1 MKTKKSDFVEQVTFR
16 VNDDTVKAIRKS
28 GESAPDWLRQAARNR
43 IDSERQAETPTAKLE
58 KQVAALQQ
66 RIDDLNQNGTDLRKE
81 IARLQQSNAIAQAAQ
96 AETRKVLVTIQ
107 HNQAELQRALV
118 AMENG
123 IGNTLAA
130 LGPTLLAAINQ
141 QIDQHAQAALDAAK
155 AKEERLR
162 ALVPPAPPRTR
173 L

>member
-1 MKTKKSDFVEQVTFR
+1 MIDPKVEPTRHVGLR
-16 VNDDTVKAIRKS
+16 LRESTVAAIRKS
-28 GESAPDWLRQAARNR
+28 GQNTSDWLRQAAQTRL
-43 IDSERQAETPTAKLE
+43 DQERGKDTAHGKLE
-58 KQVAALQQ
+58 KQIEGLQ
-66 RIDDLNQNGTDLRKE
+66 KE
-81 IARLQQSNAIAQAAQ
+81 IARLQQSESIVQAAL
-96 AETRKVLVTIQ
+96 AEMRKMLAAIQ

-123 IGNTLAA
+123 IGHTLAA
-130 LGPTLLAAINQ
+130 LGPTLLAAIDR

>member
-1 MKTKKSDFVEQVTFR
+1 MIDPKAEPTKHVGLRLSES
-16 VNDDTVKAIRKS
+16 TVAAIQKS
-28 GESAPDWLRQAARNR
+28 GQNTSDWLRQAAQTRL
-43 IDSERQAETPTAKLE
+43 DQERGKDTAHGKLE
-58 KQVAALQQ
+58 KQIEGLQ
-66 RIDDLNQNGTDLRKE
+66 KE
-81 IARLQQSNAIAQAAQ
+81 VARLQQADAIAQAAQ

-107 HNQAELQRALV
+107 GNQAELQRALV

>member
-1 MKTKKSDFVEQVTFR
+1 MKTKQSDFVEQVTFR
-16 VNDDTVKAIRKS
+16 VNADAVKAIQKS
-28 GESAPDWLRQAARNR
+28 GQSAPDWFRQAARNR
-43 IDSERQAETPTAKLE
+43 LESERNSGNPHAAADARMGRLE
-58 KQVAALQQ
+58 QEVAQ
-66 RIDDLNQNGTDLRKE
+66 LRKE
-81 IARLQQSNAIAQAAQ
+81 ITKLHQSNAIAQAAQ

-107 HNQAELQRALV
+107 HNQAELQRALI

-123 IGNTLAA
+123 IGSTLAA
-130 LGPTLLAAINQ
+130 LGPTLLAALNQ
-141 QIDQHAQAALDAAK
+141 QLDQHAQAALAAAK

>member
-1 MKTKKSDFVEQVTFR
+1 MKSESERYSLSVRLPSETIKRIE
-16 VNDDTVKAIRKS
+16 KS
-28 GESAPDWLRQAARNR
+28 GEVPSAWLRQAVRLRMEREQQAGNTLDAVDGRMNRLEQEVAQLRNE
-43 IDSERQAETPTAKLE
+43 IAKLH
-58 KQVAALQQ
+58 
-66 RIDDLNQNGTDLRKE
+66 
-81 IARLQQSNAIAQAAQ
+81 QSNAIAQAAQ
-96 AETRKVLVTIQ
+96 AEMRKVLVTIQ
-107 HNQAELQRALV
+107 GNQAELQRALI

-141 QIDQHAQAALDAAK
+141 QIDQHAQAAIAAAK

-162 ALVPPAPPRTR
+162 TLVPPAPPRTR

>member
-1 MKTKKSDFVEQVTFR
+1 MEREQQAGNTLDAVDGR
-16 VNDDTVKAIRKS
+16 MNRLEQEVAQ
-28 GESAPDWLRQAARNR
+28 LRNE
-43 IDSERQAETPTAKLE
+43 IAKLH
-58 KQVAALQQ
+58 
-66 RIDDLNQNGTDLRKE
+66 
-81 IARLQQSNAIAQAAQ
+81 QSNAIAQAAQ
-96 AETRKVLVTIQ
+96 AEMRKVLVTIQ
-107 HNQAELQRALV
+107 GNQAELQRALI

-141 QIDQHAQAALDAAK
+141 QIDQHAQAAIAAAK

-162 ALVPPAPPRTR
+162 TLVPPAPPRTR

>member
-1 MKTKKSDFVEQVTFR
+1 MKTKKSEYVERFTVG
-16 VNDDTVKAIRKS
+16 VSDDTVKAIRKS
-28 GESAPDWLRQAARNR
+28 GESAPDWFRRAARNR
-43 IDSERQAETPTAKLE
+43 IDGERQAEPPTAKLE
-58 KQVAALQQ
+58 KQIAALQQ
-66 RIDDLNQNGTDLRKE
+66 QIDNLQRETT
-81 IARLQQSNAIAQAAQ
+81 RLHQSNAIAQAAQ
-96 AETRKVLVTIQ
+96 AETRKALVAIQ
-107 HNQAELQRALV
+107 GSQAELQRALA

-123 IGNTLAA
+123 VGNTLAA

>member
-1 MKTKKSDFVEQVTFR
+1 MKTKKSEYVERFTVG

-28 GESAPDWLRQAARNR
+28 GESAPDWFRRAARNR
-43 IDSERQAETPTAKLE
+43 LESERNSANPRDDADARMGRLE
-58 KQVAALQQ
+58 QEVTQ
-66 RIDDLNQNGTDLRKE
+66 LRKE
-81 IARLQQSNAIAQAAQ
+81 VAKLHQSDAIAQAAQ
-96 AETRKVLVTIQ
+96 AEMRKVLVTIQ
-107 HNQAELQRALV
+107 HNQAELQRTLI
-118 AMENG
+118 AMESG
-123 IGNTLAA
+123 IGNTLAV

-141 QIDQHAQAALDAAK
+141 QLDQHAQAALAAAK

>member
-1 MKTKKSDFVEQVTFR
+1 MSDLKVEPTKHVGLRLSESLVA
-16 VNDDTVKAIRKS
+16 AIRKS
-28 GESAPDWLRQAARNR
+28 GQNTSDWLRQAAQTRL
-43 IDSERQAETPTAKLE
+43 DQERGKDTAHGKLE
-58 KQVAALQQ
+58 KQIDGLQ
-66 RIDDLNQNGTDLRKE
+66 KE
-81 IARLQQSNAIAQAAQ
+81 VARLQQSNAIAQAAQ
-96 AETRKVLVTIQ
+96 AETRKALVAIQ

-123 IGNTLAA
+123 IGHTLAV
-130 LGPTLLAAINQ
+130 LGPTLLAALNQ
-141 QIDQHAQAALDAAK
+141 QIDQHAQAALAAAK